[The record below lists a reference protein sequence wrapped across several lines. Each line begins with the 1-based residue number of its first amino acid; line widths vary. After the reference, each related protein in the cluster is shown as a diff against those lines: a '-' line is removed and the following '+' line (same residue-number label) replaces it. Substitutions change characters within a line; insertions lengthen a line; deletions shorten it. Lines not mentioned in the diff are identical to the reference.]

1 MKNWKAVRRILM
13 AFLVAFVF
21 LLFLTGAIDFTK
33 LRTESWSAIMANLD
47 TIIKVGIGFALGVA
61 VTLIVQSNKNGDN

>member
-1 MKNWKAVRRILM
+1 MKKWKSVRRILM
-13 AFLVAFVF
+13 ALLVVFVI

-33 LRTESWSAIMANLD
+33 LRTASWDAIKANLD
-47 TIIKVGIGFALGVA
+47 TIIKVGIGIALGVA

>member
-1 MKNWKAVRRILM
+1 MKKWKSVRRILM
-13 AFLVAFVF
+13 AFLVVFVI

-33 LRTESWSAIMANLD
+33 LRTVSWDAIKANLD
-47 TIIKVGIGFALGVA
+47 TIIKVGIGVALGVA

>member
-1 MKNWKAVRRILM
+1 MKKWKSVRRILM
-13 AFLVAFVF
+13 AFLVVFVI

-33 LRTESWSAIMANLD
+33 LRTVSWDAIRANLD
-47 TIIKVGIGFALGVA
+47 SIIKVGIGVALGVA

>member
-1 MKNWKAVRRILM
+1 MKKWAAIRRILT
-13 AFLVAFVF
+13 AVLVVFVI

-33 LRTESWSAIMANLD
+33 LRTVSWDAIKANLD
-47 TIIKVGIGFALGVA
+47 TIIKVGIGVALGVA

>member
-1 MKNWKAVRRILM
+1 MKKWKSVRRILM
-13 AFLVAFVF
+13 ALLVVFVI

-47 TIIKVGIGFALGVA
+47 TIIKVGIGIALGVA